1 MLLAG
6 LGGSKQYIRTAVEGD
21 PTPTF
26 HPKFKIGTSLHQSG
40 SSGSLHL
47 NKPSVIGTWPLAE
60 KPLLYL
66 VRLLAIL
73 ISNLC

>member
-26 HPKFKIGTSLHQSG
+26 HPKFKIGTNLHQSG

-47 NKPSVIGTWPLAE
+47 NKPSVIGTWPLAD